1 MPKSTTFLG
10 NFCRGFKFYHF
21 SSEIILGNFYKHLA
35 IFSGHIGS
43 MYLLLELCGSIPMI
57 RQKNVDCTIFKSKLF
72 VKGRNRKPETFI
84 TRPLVFTYCKYSYTF
99 DVEIK
104 TDNSGDTMGRA
115 VI

>member
-57 RQKNVDCTIFKSKLF
+57 RQKNVGTIFKSKLF

-104 TDNSGDTMGRA
+104 TDNSVDTMGRA

>member
-57 RQKNVDCTIFKSKLF
+57 RQKNVGTIFKSKLF
-72 VKGRNRKPETFI
+72 VKAAIVNQKLSLQDLWSLPTASILIPLMSKLKRTI
-84 TRPLVFTYCKYSYTF
+84 ASTRWA
-99 DVEIK
+99 E
-104 TDNSGDTMGRA
+104 R
-115 VI
+115 